1 MIICIQLQCTFYQV
15 SFFSCRFRLPCL
27 LTACKKAQLRLK
39 QALENLDDDETDDD
53 YIVTDVAQVEQ
64 DLWKS
69 YSDDDTRENVQT
81 TINKDDEDEDDFLND
96 DDIEEIMIF
105 QTQSLQRKASE
116 RGVDEREDEKLE
128 EEVIS
133 TGLTCT
139 HIPSKFCDD
148 VSGDKPSFLTSE
160 ETEQMFGKPRKDDA
174 LSRRPFEEG
183 KVPRSPW
190 EKDSLSGGCL
200 EEGNGSRYPVEKD
213 KMPRNR
219 LEKDN
224 VSDSPVDE
232 RSVSRNRVEESY
244 LARNSRGNGANVAE
258 EEDRVSCVKEH
269 LIEEDVIIKYVQSQL
284 RNKRDCC
291 EGNQLLSCDEN
302 VISHASGRERVCV
315 QEAELIS
322 DSDDVDDLKPEDLM
336 HESTE
341 RHAVKRDLWKS
352 YGVDKEVSH
361 VEETAE
367 VVSELQN
374 DVDCTSIHNVSADLL
389 NGENEEEYG
398 DLEEKDVSEK
408 GQDTLADLN
417 PVKNGHV
424 NRCMGSSKTF
434 SNEPVSLPS
443 GDGGWDDEEVF
454 QGSPGEITVPC
465 DVESDDEMEE
475 MALNESITLISDN
488 EEEVRFCLH
497 SCLVFTIIRT
507 GSLQRSIFL
516 MTVKKAKLKF

>member
-15 SFFSCRFRLPCL
+15 CFFSCRFRLPCL
-27 LTACKKAQLRLK
+27 LTACKKAQLRLQ
-39 QALENLDDDETDDD
+39 QALENLDDDETDD

-69 YSDDDTRENVQT
+69 YNDDDTRENVQT
-81 TINKDDEDEDDFLND
+81 TKNKDDEDEDDFLND

-174 LSRRPFEEG
+174 SSHRPFEEG

-200 EEGNGSRYPVEKD
+200 EEGNVSRYPEEED
-213 KMPRNR
+213 KMPCNR
-219 LEKDN
+219 LEEDN

-232 RSVSRNRVEESY
+232 ESVSRNRVEESN

-258 EEDRVSCVKEH
+258 EEDKVSCPKER
-269 LIEEDVIIKYVQSQL
+269 LIEEDVIIKYVQSPLREDSAIRKQL
-284 RNKRDCC
+284 RNKRECC
-291 EGNQLLSCDEN
+291 EGNQLISCGEN
-302 VISHASGRERVCV
+302 VISHASSRMRVCV

-322 DSDDVDDLKPEDLM
+322 DSDDVEAQPEHLM

-341 RHAVKRDLWKS
+341 RHAVKRDLGKS
-352 YGVDKEVSH
+352 YDVDKDVS
-361 VEETAE
+361 TAE
-367 VVSELQN
+367 VV
-374 DVDCTSIHNVSADLL
+374 
-389 NGENEEEYG
+389 
-398 DLEEKDVSEK
+398 
-408 GQDTLADLN
+408 DTLADLN
-417 PVKNGHV
+417 RVKNGHV

-434 SNEPVSLPS
+434 TDEPLSLPS

-454 QGSPGEITVPC
+454 QRSPGEITVPC

-488 EEEVRFCLH
+488 EEEVCFCLH
-497 SCLVFTIIRT
+497 SFFVFTITRT
-507 GSLQRSIFL
+507 GS
-516 MTVKKAKLKF
+516 

>member
-15 SFFSCRFRLPCL
+15 CFFSCRFRLPCL
-27 LTACKKAQLRLK
+27 LTACKKAQLRLQ
-39 QALENLDDDETDDD
+39 QALENLDDDDTDD

-69 YSDDDTRENVQT
+69 YNDDDTRENVQT
-81 TINKDDEDEDDFLND
+81 TKNKDDEDEDDFLND

-116 RGVDEREDEKLE
+116 RGVDDREDEKSE
-128 EEVIS
+128 EEVIP

-160 ETEQMFGKPRKDDA
+160 ETEQMFGKPLKDDA

-200 EEGNGSRYPVEKD
+200 EEGNVSRYPVEKD
-213 KMPRNR
+213 KMPRNS

-232 RSVSRNRVEESY
+232 GSVSRNRVEESN
-244 LARNSRGNGANVAE
+244 LALNSRGNGANVAE
-258 EEDRVSCVKEH
+258 EEDKVSCPKEH
-269 LIEEDVIIKYVQSQL
+269 VIEEDVIIKYVQSPLREDSAIRKQF
-284 RNKRDCC
+284 RNKKDCC

-322 DSDDVDDLKPEDLM
+322 DSDDVEAQPEDLM
-336 HESTE
+336 HGSTE
-341 RHAVKRDLWKS
+341 RRTVKRDLGKS
-352 YGVDKEVSH
+352 YGVDKEVS
-361 VEETAE
+361 TAE
-367 VVSELQN
+367 VGFELQN

-408 GQDTLADLN
+408 IQDTLADLN
-417 PVKNGHV
+417 RVKNGHV

-475 MALNESITLISDN
+475 MTLNESITLISDN
-488 EEEVRFCLH
+488 EEEVCFCLH
-497 SCLVFTIIRT
+497 SFFVFTITRT
-507 GSLQRSIFL
+507 GS
-516 MTVKKAKLKF
+516 